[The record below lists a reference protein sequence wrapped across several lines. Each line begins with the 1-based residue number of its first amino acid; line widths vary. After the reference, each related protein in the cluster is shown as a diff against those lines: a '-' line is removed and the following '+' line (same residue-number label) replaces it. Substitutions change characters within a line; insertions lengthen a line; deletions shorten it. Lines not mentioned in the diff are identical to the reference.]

1 MQLQHMQNF
10 IGRENNENPNEL
22 LSYIRGENENM
33 PRLNRGKQREILL
46 LVNLGLKTY
55 EIQYIMHLKN
65 KKKLGQ
71 KWRR

>member
-1 MQLQHMQNF
+1 MQNF